1 MPAVLRDLWRYR
13 DLAWCLVTNDLK
25 LRYRRSALGFGWTML
40 NPLLT
45 MLILTAVFSHVWR
58 VQVDKFPVFLL
69 SALLPWNF
77 FAQAV
82 TAGAHSIVQNESL
95 LRTVRVPR
103 SIFPIS
109 VVLSNLVNFLLALVP
124 LLVVMAWQGVWPKP
138 SVVVLPLSLLVL
150 ATFAAG
156 IALALA
162 ALTVFFR
169 DLAQIVEVS
178 LTALFYL
185 TPIIYPLSILPEK
198 YVWAFRLNPLLY
210 QVVVFRQIFF
220 EGRFPAP
227 DVLAISAAF
236 AAVSLFIGF
245 VIFRKR
251 EDLFLQY
258 LS

>member
-1 MPAVLRDLWRYR
+1 VISAFRDLWRYR

-25 LRYRRSALGFGWTML
+25 LRYRRSVLGFAWTML

-77 FAQAV
+77 FGQAV
-82 TAGAHSIVQNESL
+82 TAGAHSILQNESL
-95 LRTVRVPR
+95 LRTARVPR
-103 SIFPIS
+103 AIFPIS
-109 VVLSNLVNFLLALVP
+109 MVISNLVNLLLALVP
-124 LLVVMAWQGVWPKP
+124 LLLVMVWQGAYPRP
-138 SVVVLPLSLLVL
+138 SIVALPLSLVVL
-150 ATFAAG
+150 LAFATG

-185 TPIIYPLSILPEK
+185 TPVIYPLSILPEK
-198 YVWAFRLNPLLY
+198 YLWAFRLNPLLY
-210 QVVVFRQIFF
+210 QVLPFRQIFF
-220 EGRFPAP
+220 EGRFPSGE
-227 DVLAISAAF
+227 VLLVSVACAA
-236 AAVSLFIGF
+236 ASLFFGLL
-245 VIFRKR
+245 IFRKR